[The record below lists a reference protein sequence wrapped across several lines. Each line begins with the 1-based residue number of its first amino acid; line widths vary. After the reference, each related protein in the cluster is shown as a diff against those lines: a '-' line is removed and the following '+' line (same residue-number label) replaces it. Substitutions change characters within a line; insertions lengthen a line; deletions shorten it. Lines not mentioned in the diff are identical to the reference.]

1 MLSRIER
8 LVTFH
13 FVYNDVTNMMS
24 VVVMTSDKG
33 KCVGLALGKK
43 YPTAASP
50 LQTKKCKVHKI

>member
-1 MLSRIER
+1 MPSRIER

-33 KCVGLALGKK
+33 KCVELALGKK
-43 YPTAASP
+43 YRAAACT
-50 LQTKKCKVHKI
+50 LQTQECEVHKI